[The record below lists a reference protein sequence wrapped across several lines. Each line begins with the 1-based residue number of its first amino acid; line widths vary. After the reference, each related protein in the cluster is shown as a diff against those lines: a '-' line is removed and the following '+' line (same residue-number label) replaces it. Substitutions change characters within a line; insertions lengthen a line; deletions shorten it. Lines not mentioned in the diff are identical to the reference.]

1 MHTWKSDRGS
11 GDLDLEFQTNVQNVV
26 KKKEEKKEAARKAN
40 LNIVII
46 VS

>member
-1 MHTWKSDRGS
+1 MHTGKSDRGS

-26 KKKEEKKEAARKAN
+26 EKKEKKEAAHKAN

>member
-1 MHTWKSDRGS
+1 MHTGKSDRGS

-26 KKKEEKKEAARKAN
+26 KKKEAAHKAN